1 MSKSIQVFN
10 NPELGE
16 IRGFMK
22 DGEPWFL
29 AGEICRALGIKNA
42 SDAIAAIEQK
52 YKNADI
58 KGVGSSYTL
67 LDTKGG
73 KQRAVIIPEPFLY
86 ELIFNSR
93 KVKAVKFRAWVT
105 NEVLPA
111 IRKHGFYRTES
122 KGIRRT
128 ETDAIQQLIKHAE
141 SQGSKNANMYYT
153 NVTKMAHSII
163 GIDAGERDSLS
174 ITQLQQLGI
183 IESVI
188 LLAINEG
195 IEQNL
200 PYKEIYQSAKER
212 AQSLVAA
219 FGVRGVK

>member
-10 NPELGE
+10 NPDLGE

-29 AGEICRALGIKNA
+29 AGEVCRSLGIKDSA
-42 SDAIAAIEQK
+42 KAVRDIEQK
-52 YKNADI
+52 YKNAEI
-58 KGVGSSYTL
+58 AHTTSSRMKI
-67 LDTKGG
+67 DTPAG
-73 KQRAVIIPEPFLY
+73 KRTTVIIPEPFLY

-141 SQGSKNANMYYT
+141 SQGSKNADMYYT
-153 NVTKMAHSII
+153 SITKMAHGII
-163 GIDAGERDSLS
+163 GIKAGERDSLS

-188 LLAINEG
+188 SLAITEG
-195 IEQNL
+195 IEQDL
-200 PYKEIYQSAKER
+200 PYKEIYKLAKER
-212 AQSLVAA
+212 AEASVLAL
-219 FGVRGVK
+219 GIK